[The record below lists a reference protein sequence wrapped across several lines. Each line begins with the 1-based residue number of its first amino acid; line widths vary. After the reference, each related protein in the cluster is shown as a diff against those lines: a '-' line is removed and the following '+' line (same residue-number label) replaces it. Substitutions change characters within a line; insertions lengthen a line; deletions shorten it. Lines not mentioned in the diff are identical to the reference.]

1 MIYEKIESGKRST
14 ELSVYKIKQAVDN
27 KQTKKTHKLIATM
40 PPLTSDAM
48 SSDNSKDEQNNATAK
63 SGGQGYLSEEDYQ
76 SRRKSSQG
84 KQDHS

>member
-1 MIYEKIESGKRST
+1 MKKLRVKNVQLNCLFTRLNRQEIING
-14 ELSVYKIKQAVDN
+14 Q
-27 KQTKKTHKLIATM
+27 KKTHKSIATT

-48 SSDNSKDEQNNATAK
+48 SSNNSKDKRNNAAVK

-84 KQDHS
+84 K